1 MLHSEIMLL
10 TALFCA
16 DKVKSRGIA
25 VKKAAVEVGGL
36 SKQVSGKL
44 SVFQHAFFARELC
57 HAFLQ
62 LFERPYFDLA
72 NAFTADIVLT

>member
-1 MLHSEIMLL
+1 MRHSENASDRSFL
-10 TALFCA
+10 
-16 DKVKSRGIA
+16 RGQGQITRFR
-25 VKKAAVEVGGL
+25 VKKAAVEIGGL
-36 SKQVSGKL
+36 SKRVSVNL

-62 LFERPYFDLA
+62 LFERPHLDLA